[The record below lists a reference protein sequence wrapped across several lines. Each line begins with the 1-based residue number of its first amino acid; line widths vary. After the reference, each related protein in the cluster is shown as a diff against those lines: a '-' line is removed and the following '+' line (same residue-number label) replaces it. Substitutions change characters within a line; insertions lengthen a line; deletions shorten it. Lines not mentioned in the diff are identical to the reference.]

1 MATQKHQGNVNKFI
15 PDENNALQKHAFF
28 FDRNQDGIVYPW
40 ETFQGFRA
48 IGCGFALS
56 TAAAIFINGALSQK
70 TRPGQSLSPLFP
82 IEIKN
87 IQRSKHG
94 SDTGVYDDEGRF
106 VPDKFEAIFR
116 KYARSHESA
125 FTSDELM
132 EMLKA
137 NREPKDYGGWI
148 GAWVEWNVLYYLCK
162 DRRGLLHRDII
173 RGVYDGSLF
182 EKMERERKSA
192 KKKDVA

>member
-192 KKKDVA
+192 KKKE